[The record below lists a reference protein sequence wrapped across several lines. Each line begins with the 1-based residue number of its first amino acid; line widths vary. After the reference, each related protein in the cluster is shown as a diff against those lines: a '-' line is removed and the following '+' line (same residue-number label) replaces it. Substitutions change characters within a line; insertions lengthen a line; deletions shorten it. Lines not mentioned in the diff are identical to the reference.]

1 MLENASFAAKF
12 NSRVACHDSFCKYFG
27 TIPLCG
33 SGLCVTE
40 LAAMLHIQG
49 LRLPSTL
56 AAVSPPPAADSAACH
71 EDARVERHGGT
82 HARGGG
88 QGESGCDD
96 QPEGLGEWHEAA
108 LGD

>member
-1 MLENASFAAKF
+1 MSRFILQVFWYNSIMRQRAVRYRTGCNAAHS
-12 NSRVACHDSFCKYFG
+12 
-27 TIPLCG
+27 
-33 SGLCVTE
+33 
-40 LAAMLHIQG
+40 
-49 LRLPSTL
+49 RLPSTL